1 MAVHL
6 ALKNKDNCSSAKVEN
21 TAIEENA
28 CSKPQSYNTIVTGH
42 TCQKKKQNRVLL
54 MRKTETSNRRR
65 TGVMLQRLVLFSRLK
80 HPAGE

>member
-42 TCQKKKQNRVLL
+42 TCLKKNKKTKQ
-54 MRKTETSNRRR
+54 S
-65 TGVMLQRLVLFSRLK
+65 
-80 HPAGE
+80 PAHEEDRNIK

>member
-1 MAVHL
+1 MVVHL

-42 TCQKKKQNRVLL
+42 TCLKKTKKTKQSLAHEEDRNI
-54 MRKTETSNRRR
+54 K
-65 TGVMLQRLVLFSRLK
+65 
-80 HPAGE
+80 

>member
-1 MAVHL
+1 MVVHL

-21 TAIEENA
+21 IAIEKSA

-42 TCQKKKQNRVLL
+42 TCLKKNRVLL
-54 MRKTETSNRRR
+54 MRKTETSNTRC
-65 TGVMLQRLVLFSRLK
+65 TGVMLQRLVLSSRLK